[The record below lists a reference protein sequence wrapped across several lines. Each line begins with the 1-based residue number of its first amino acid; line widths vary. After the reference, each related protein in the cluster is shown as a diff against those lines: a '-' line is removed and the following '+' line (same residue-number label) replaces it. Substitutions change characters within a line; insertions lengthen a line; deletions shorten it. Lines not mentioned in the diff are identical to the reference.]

1 MVFCAVSLHVDR
13 ADPAYSLGADTIVR
27 VPLQADWSAA
37 MHEVTTKTAGQFSS
51 VYLGLHDGKTGSHYF
66 HYAALAHRRNGPVP
80 IPPQRSEDALFKPG
94 TVEPV
99 DDVMTRFV
107 RAEMVPLP
115 LNQVRA
121 DDHLYLNISPNA
133 HHRVKMGL
141 ALLSA
146 APPLYNV
153 PKSNCMIVSKGLVKD
168 GGVSLPAMP
177 DSVPA
182 GPRRLQTPNHLSI
195 VLRAMAESRMPING
209 VVLSGVPKLLGQYRP

>member
-1 MVFCAVSLHVDR
+1 MVFHAVSLHVDR

-27 VPLQADWSAA
+27 VPPQADWSAA
-37 MHEVTTKTAGQFSS
+37 MHEVTVKTAGQFSS

-80 IPPQRSEDALFKPG
+80 IPPQRQEDALFKPG
-94 TVEPV
+94 TLEPV
-99 DDVMTRFV
+99 DDVMTRLV

-115 LNQVRA
+115 LNQARA

-133 HHRVKMGL
+133 HHRIKMGL

-153 PKSNCMIVSKGLVKD
+153 PKRNCMVVSKGLVMD
-168 GGVSLPAMP
+168 GGVSLPPTP
-177 DSVPA
+177 DSVTV

-195 VLRAMAESRMPING
+195 VLRAMAEAKTPVDG
-209 VVLSGVPKLLGQYRP
+209 VVASGAPRLLGQYTP